1 MKRFITLIFFFLIL
15 GLNAQTP
22 KEKKRILE
30 HSKIDK
36 LITLK
41 KNIIQKNKVNTK
53 IIDDYVR
60 KNGIAKQILENG
72 NLKEIKYIQNN
83 KPIYVTVDNINA
95 AISTRTNKL
104 HNGGGLGLNLEGQG
118 MYLAIWDSGTVLL
131 THQEFLNSD
140 SSGYRVSKGETL
152 ITTTSNHGT
161 HVAGTMVAKGTDP
174 KAKGMAPQA
183 TITSYDWNNDS
194 IEVIDE
200 IANNALLLSN
210 HSYGIPGF
218 DSSGNV
224 SVQPW
229 VLGCYSSSAVEWD
242 QIAFN
247 APYYLMVASAG
258 NNGNVND
265 DPNQLLAGYDKL
277 THEKNA
283 KNNLVVAS
291 AKPLVFPNGN
301 ILIQEDSFSSQG
313 PSDDGRIKPDITAN
327 GNNSYSSIST
337 SNDAYGTS
345 GGTSMS
351 SPNTS
356 GTLLLLQQYYNQLN
370 SQFMK
375 AATLKGL
382 VCHTATDDTFSVGPD
397 PELGWGFVNAEV
409 AAEAILDDS
418 NGDALILESNII
430 NGGIYSTTF
439 TTDGTSELSASICWT
454 DPAGSSKNN
463 LLNDSTPVLVNDL
476 DLRLTSPD
484 GNTIFYPWKLQL
496 SDISAA
502 AITGDNIVDTIEN
515 IDITN
520 PTAGTYTLNITHKG
534 TLSNGSQDFS
544 LIITGSNFTLNTSE
558 NNFSD
563 FSFWPNPT
571 SDFLNFNL
579 KSKSKDYIHITLVD
593 IIGRSVMTKVITN
606 PNYEINSSI
615 KIGDFSKGIYTLNIK
630 QGNSTLNK
638 KIIIN

>member
-152 ITTTSNHGT
+152 ITTTSNQGT

-210 HSYGIPGF
+210 HSYGIPG
-218 DSSGNV
+218 SSPGK
-224 SVQPW
+224 
-229 VLGCYSSSAVEWD
+229 
-242 QIAFN
+242 IA
-247 APYYLMVASAG
+247 
-258 NNGNVND
+258 
-265 DPNQLLAGYDKL
+265 
-277 THEKNA
+277 
-283 KNNLVVAS
+283 
-291 AKPLVFPNGN
+291 
-301 ILIQEDSFSSQG
+301 
-313 PSDDGRIKPDITAN
+313 
-327 GNNSYSSIST
+327 
-337 SNDAYGTS
+337 GTS
-345 GGTSMS
+345 GQ
-351 SPNTS
+351 
-356 GTLLLLQQYYNQLN
+356 LQP
-370 SQFMK
+370 
-375 AATLKGL
+375 
-382 VCHTATDDTFSVGPD
+382 TD
-397 PELGWGFVNAEV
+397 A
-409 AAEAILDDS
+409 
-418 NGDALILESNII
+418 
-430 NGGIYSTTF
+430 
-439 TTDGTSELSASICWT
+439 
-454 DPAGSSKNN
+454 
-463 LLNDSTPVLVNDL
+463 
-476 DLRLTSPD
+476 
-484 GNTIFYPWKLQL
+484 
-496 SDISAA
+496 
-502 AITGDNIVDTIEN
+502 
-515 IDITN
+515 
-520 PTAGTYTLNITHKG
+520 
-534 TLSNGSQDFS
+534 
-544 LIITGSNFTLNTSE
+544 
-558 NNFSD
+558 
-563 FSFWPNPT
+563 
-571 SDFLNFNL
+571 
-579 KSKSKDYIHITLVD
+579 
-593 IIGRSVMTKVITN
+593 
-606 PNYEINSSI
+606 
-615 KIGDFSKGIYTLNIK
+615 
-630 QGNSTLNK
+630 
-638 KIIIN
+638 